1 MVHKKVLIVLISLT
15 VTLTLIFQIK
25 QYFFPNYDYYVLSK
39 LKETEQEF
47 LKKFYSEGY
56 VSKGKLFDI
65 KYEYFHSV
73 DDYKIIAVKKV
84 NKYNQ
89 IFKNGSLCYT
99 SKW

>member
-47 LKKFYSEGY
+47 LKNFILKDMYLKENYLILNMNIFIQLMII
-56 VSKGKLFDI
+56 KL
-65 KYEYFHSV
+65 
-73 DDYKIIAVKKV
+73 
-84 NKYNQ
+84 
-89 IFKNGSLCYT
+89 
-99 SKW
+99 